1 MKNIYTSSEGGRATL
16 TGQQVLEAASEYP
29 SMLVRFCYD
38 SAEILSGVYG
48 ELRTAEGI
56 RLAELPGV
64 DKPRRIE
71 HGWCVKQDG
80 TIIDAVFAEELKSDP
95 ELDPTAI
102 RITYIELGFL
112 GINRSGRPGAL
123 REEVRR
129 RARQARPPLVSARRR
144 WEFAERERDKFRS
157 WLEATGH
164 VKPLPAT
171 YN

>member
-1 MKNIYTSSEGGRATL
+1 MKDIHTSSEGGRTTL

-29 SMLVRFCYD
+29 SMLVSFCYD
-38 SAEILSGVYG
+38 SADILSGVYG

-64 DKPRRIE
+64 DKTRRIE

-95 ELDPTAI
+95 ELDPAAI
-102 RITYIELGFL
+102 RVTYVELGFL
-112 GINRSGRPGAL
+112 GADRSGQPGAL

-129 RARQARPPLVSARRR
+129 RARQANPLLVSAQRR
-144 WEFAERERDKFRS
+144 WKFAEKERDKFRS
-157 WLEATGH
+157 WLEATGSA
-164 VKPLPAT
+164 KSSPAT
-171 YN
+171 YT